1 MELKVNEYQLP
12 EKVSF
17 NFEELKTEISAKLNQ
32 YEMAIY
38 SDDQM
43 KNAKTDRANLNK
55 LKKALNDERIKRE
68 REYLKPF
75 NEFKAQVNEIISM
88 IDKPI
93 AAIDSQI
100 KCFED
105 QKKSEKLEKIREYF
119 QNAIFPDWVK
129 FEMILDQKWLNAS
142 VSLNTAHGA
151 IDSMLEC
158 IEKDLATLSSLPEF
172 GFEAKEVYKC
182 TLDIRKALET
192 ANGLSEMQRKK
203 EEAELKKAEPVKTE
217 KPFSECMNPPE
228 EDAVWIN
235 FAAKLTT
242 TQAGELRDFFLAR
255 GIEFKAI

>member
-1 MELKVNEYQLP
+1 MELRVQKPTFP
-12 EKVSF
+12 EVIEF
-17 NFEELKTEISAKLNQ
+17 NFDELKHEITERASAYANLV
-32 YEMAIY
+32 YTE
-38 SDDQM
+38 DQIQD
-43 KNAKTDRANLNK
+43 AKKDRATLNK
-55 LKKALNDERIKRE
+55 FVKALSDERIKIKKE
-68 REYLKPF
+68 CLKPYEDF
-75 NEFKAQVNEIISM
+75 EKKIKELDGIVNKAILN
-88 IDKPI
+88 IDK
-93 AAIDSQI
+93 QV
-100 KCFED
+100 KGYED
-105 QKKSEKLEKIREYF
+105 QKKAEKLEKIREYF
-119 QNAIFPDWVK
+119 QKVCFPDWVK

-158 IEKDLATLSSLPEF
+158 IEKDLSTLSSLTEF
-172 GFEAKEVYKC
+172 AFEAKEVYKC

-242 TQAGELRDFFLAR
+242 IQAGELRDFFLAR
-255 GIEFKAI
+255 EIEFKAI